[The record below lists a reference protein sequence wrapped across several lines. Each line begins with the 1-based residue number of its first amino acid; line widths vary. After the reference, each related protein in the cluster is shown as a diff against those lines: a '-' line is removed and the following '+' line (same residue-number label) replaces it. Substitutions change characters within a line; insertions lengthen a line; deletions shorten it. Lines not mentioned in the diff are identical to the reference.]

1 MQMIKNGS
9 IQSKN
14 QFKSRRFT
22 EEMQN
27 SGNLEEVIPKRTN
40 FSRVL
45 LKTHSKLFNLN
56 QERKKTQEMVTLSK

>member
-1 MQMIKNGS
+1 MQMVKNGS